1 MPSRQPPDEP
11 QWFVCHTMAR
21 CEKKFA
27 ALLERESIPHYLPLI
42 RSAKRYPGS
51 GTKHFEK
58 PLFPGYVFAEIPPAK
73 KNRIYQRDLVARALW
88 VEDQALLLRQ
98 LDEVRTILASG
109 VKITLQPLLQ
119 KGRRVRINA
128 GPLMGVEGVVDNPD
142 DPRGIV
148 VSVDV
153 MRQGILVPIDPEYLE
168 PLT

>member
-1 MPSRQPPDEP
+1 
-11 QWFVCHTMAR
+11 
-21 CEKKFA
+21 
-27 ALLERESIPHYLPLI
+27 
-42 RSAKRYPGS
+42 
-51 GTKHFEK
+51 
-58 PLFPGYVFAEIPPAK
+58 
-73 KNRIYQRDLVARALW
+73 

-119 KGRRVRINA
+119 KGRRVRIAA
-128 GPLMGVEGVVDNPD
+128 GPLMGVEGIVDNPD

-168 PLT
+168 PIT